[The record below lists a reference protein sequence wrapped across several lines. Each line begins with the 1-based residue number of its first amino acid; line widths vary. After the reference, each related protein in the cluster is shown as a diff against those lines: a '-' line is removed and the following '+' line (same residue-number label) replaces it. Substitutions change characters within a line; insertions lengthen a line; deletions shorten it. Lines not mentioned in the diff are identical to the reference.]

1 MSSSA
6 ENQQQYRLRFLESKK
21 NNNKF
26 SNSDLMGVFVVSS
39 LGLHVLL
46 TLGLGLL
53 SLSFFKLSVKPSPT
67 LVQLGTGESIP
78 VAPLGSKDR
87 TPDVIK
93 KFTAD
98 SLSLLMTWSGSVQQ
112 GGQTVPDKGVE
123 IQSPTSTRRA
133 KITTPAYQ
141 GGFTLS
147 EDFRKEFLLMI
158 GKLTPSNVFA
168 GNTQVVF
175 VPLSIS
181 QPVKIEEGKWRIDV
195 VANLN
200 VISQN
205 DLLGTTIPF
214 NKEVFVQAVE
224 APEYKANADGIVAVV
239 QRVRSSGLE
248 IYAMRDLGEKQ
259 VTK

>member
-6 ENQQQYRLRFLESKK
+6 DSQQQYKLRFLDSKK
-21 NNNKF
+21 NQNKF
-26 SNSDLMGVFVVSS
+26 SNSDLMGVFIVSS
-39 LGLHVLL
+39 ITLHILSFF
-46 TLGLGLL
+46 TLGFL
-53 SLSFFKLSVKPSPT
+53 SISFFKLSGKPAPT
-67 LVQLGTGESIP
+67 LVQLGTGESIA

-93 KFTAD
+93 KFATD
-98 SLSLLMTWSGSVQQ
+98 SLSLLMTWTGTVEQD
-112 GGQTVPDKGVE
+112 GQTVKDKGVE

-141 GGFTLS
+141 GGLTLS
-147 EDFRKEFLLMI
+147 EDFRKEFLLTI
-158 GKLTPSNVFA
+158 GNLTPSTVFA
-168 GNTQVVF
+168 GTTQVVF
-175 VPLSIS
+175 VPLNVS

-195 VANLN
+195 VANLS
-200 VISQN
+200 VVSQN

-224 APEYKANADGIVAVV
+224 APEYKANADGIAAVV

>member
-6 ENQQQYRLRFLESKK
+6 DSQQQLRLRFLESKK
-21 NNNKF
+21 NKNKF
-26 SNSDLMGVFVVSS
+26 SNSDLMGLFVVVSI
-39 LGLHVLL
+39 GLHIATSLV
-46 TLGLGLL
+46 LGLL
-53 SLSFFKLSVKPSPT
+53 SFSLFKVSTKPAPT
-67 LVQLGTGESIP
+67 LVQLGTGDSIS
-78 VAPLGSKDR
+78 VAPLGSKER

-93 KFTAD
+93 KFTSD
-98 SLSLLMTWSGSVQQ
+98 SLSLLMTWTGTVDQ

-123 IQSPTSTRRA
+123 IQSPTSSRRA

-147 EDFRKEFLLMI
+147 EDFRKEFLLTI
-158 GKLTPSNVFA
+158 GSLTPSTVFS
-168 GNTQVVF
+168 GRTQVVF

-181 QPVKIEEGKWRIDV
+181 QPIKIEEGKWRIDV

-214 NKEVFVQAVE
+214 NKEIFVQAVE
-224 APEYKANADGIVAVV
+224 APQYKATAEGIVAVV
-239 QRVRSSGLE
+239 QRVRSSGLQ
-248 IYAMRDLGEKQ
+248 IYAMRDYNDKE

>member
-21 NNNKF
+21 NNQKF
-26 SNSDLMGVFVVSS
+26 SNSDLMGLFVILSLVFQIIS
-39 LGLHVLL
+39 
-46 TLGLGLL
+46 TLGIGFLGI
-53 SLSFFKLSVKPSPT
+53 SFFKLSVKPSPT

-98 SLSLLMTWSGSVQQ
+98 SLSLLMTWTGNVAQ
-112 GGQTVPDKGVE
+112 GGQNVPDKGVE
-123 IQSPTSTRRA
+123 IQSPTDTRRV
-133 KITTPAYQ
+133 KITTPSYQ

-147 EDFRKEFLLMI
+147 EDFRKDFLLGL
-158 GKLTPSNVFA
+158 GKLIPSGVFQ
-168 GNTQVVF
+168 GTTQVAF

-181 QPVKIEEGKWRIDV
+181 QPVKIEDGKWRIDV

-200 VISQN
+200 VVSQN

-214 NKEVFVQAVE
+214 NKEVFVRAVE
-224 APEYKANADGIVAVV
+224 APQYKANVDGIIAVV

-248 IYAMRDLGEKQ
+248 IYAMRDLQNKQ
-259 VTK
+259 VTE

>member
-6 ENQQQYRLRFLESKK
+6 DSQQQYRLRFLESQK
-21 NNNKF
+21 NHKKF
-26 SNSDLMGVFVVSS
+26 SNSDLMGVFVGSS
-39 LGLHVLL
+39 LTLHLGS
-46 TLGLGLL
+46 GLGSGFL
-53 SLSFFKLSVKPSPT
+53 SVSFFKLSGKPSPT
-67 LVQLGTGESIP
+67 LVQLGTGESIA

-87 TPDVIK
+87 TSDVIK
-93 KFTAD
+93 KFTID
-98 SLSLLMTWSGSVQQ
+98 SLSLLMTWTGTVEQ
-112 GGQTVPDKGVE
+112 GGQTVKDKGVE

-147 EDFRKEFLLMI
+147 EDFRKEFLLTI
-158 GKLTPSNVFA
+158 GNLTPSSVFA
-168 GNTQVVF
+168 GTTQVAF
-175 VPLSIS
+175 VPLNVS

-200 VISQN
+200 VVSQN

-214 NKEVFVQAVE
+214 NKEVFVRAVE
-224 APEYKANADGIVAVV
+224 APQYKANADGIVAVV

-248 IYAMRDLGEKQ
+248 IYAMRDLENKQ
-259 VTK
+259 VTE